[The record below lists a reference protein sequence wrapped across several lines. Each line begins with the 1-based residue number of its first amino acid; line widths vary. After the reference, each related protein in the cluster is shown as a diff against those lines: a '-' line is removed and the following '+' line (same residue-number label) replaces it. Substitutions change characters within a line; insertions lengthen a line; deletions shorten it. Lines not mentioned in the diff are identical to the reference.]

1 MKGSFRQSMSWL
13 HTWVGLVAGWILF
26 FVFVTGTASY
36 ATQEITR
43 WMQPERPMQGPTNL
57 DITAQ
62 FDAAYQQLLHEPR
75 AQEAQSWTINFVSN
89 ARNSQ
94 QLSAS
99 WSMPAAEGERRGRTE
114 TIYLN
119 HQTGAAEPLTEQPR
133 ETAGGRALLRMHYAL
148 HYIPSDTAIL
158 IVGVCT
164 MLMLIALVTGVIA
177 HKKILQD
184 FFTYRPAK
192 NLRSWLDAHNVVSI
206 AALPFFLMITYSGLI
221 FFLYTYMPLGVPF
234 TYGFSEQDQQT
245 YYQELVQQTGSQR
258 ILGLGGGGGPPRQI
272 QGAGERPRMDG
283 AMPTEP
289 QSQRGRRA
297 EQTAQGAGSEH
308 HTIERANRSGQ
319 GRREH
324 RGDGTATIRVAA
336 GLGMQAKRFVD
347 VVPLL
352 LQVEQQWGVGR
363 VRSLTM
369 TPSLRG
375 EPAKIQ
381 FSPAFSETIR
391 RSRGA
396 GNIEFNAL
404 TGAEIKS
411 SPNELAT
418 PEVFGSSMLGLHE
431 GLFAGTAVRWMY
443 LISGLLGCAMIA
455 TGLVVWTVKRRPKL
469 EKTGEYRAWHQA
481 VERLNVATIAG
492 LSFGLACY
500 FWANRLLPAELA
512 ERQQWEIHLMF
523 ICWALLAA
531 YCMVRPVM
539 LAWRDSLIVTSAAFL
554 FLPLLNGLT
563 TERHLLNTIAHGD
576 WVLVSIDLVF
586 IALGLMFGWAALKVR
601 EKGPQSGK
609 ARKAQKVQAEQTMQ
623 TTEGGI

>member
-13 HTWVGLVAGWILF
+13 HTWVGLIAGWVLF

-57 DITAQ
+57 DIKAQ
-62 FDAAYQQLLHEPR
+62 FDAAYQQLLHDPR
-75 AQEAQSWTINFVSN
+75 AQDAQSWTINFVSD

-234 TYGFSEQDQQT
+234 TYGFSEQDKQT
-245 YYQELVQQTGSQR
+245 YYQELMQQTGSQR
-258 ILGLGGGGGPPRQI
+258 ILGLGGGGGPPRQA

-283 AMPTEP
+283 TTPTEQ
-289 QSQRGRRA
+289 QSQRSSRPD
-297 EQTAQGAGSEH
+297 QSAQVAGSERNS
-308 HTIERANRSGQ
+308 ERANRSGQ
-319 GRREH
+319 GRQRSGEH
-324 RGDGTATIRVAA
+324 RGDGTATMRGAD
-336 GLGMQAKRFVD
+336 GLGIQAKRFVNL
-347 VVPLL
+347 VPLL
-352 LQVEQQWGVGR
+352 LQVEQQWGTGQ
-363 VRSLTM
+363 VRSLTI
-369 TPSLRG
+369 TPAVRG

-396 GNIEFNAL
+396 GNIEFNAF
-404 TGAEIKS
+404 TGAEIKTL
-411 SPNELAT
+411 PNELAA

-443 LISGLLGCAMIA
+443 LISGFLGCAMIA

-469 EKTGEYRAWHQA
+469 EKTGEYRVWHQS

-500 FWANRLLPAELA
+500 FWANRLIPADLA
-512 ERQQWEIHLMF
+512 GRQQWEIHVMF
-523 ICWALLAA
+523 ISWALLAA
-531 YCMVRPVM
+531 FSLFRPVM
-539 LAWRDSLIVTSAAFL
+539 LAWRDSLTITCIAFL
-554 FLPLLNGLT
+554 LLPVLNALT
-563 TERHLLNTIAHGD
+563 TERYLLKTIPQGD
-576 WVLVSIDLVF
+576 WVLASIDLVF

-601 EKGPQSGK
+601 SKGASNQRRAQST
-609 ARKAQKVQAEQTMQ
+609 QAMQ
-623 TTEGGI
+623 STAGGI